1 MSTGVDDKM
10 YKELTAQPRNVVQV
24 YSVRVKAVGGMSTD
38 VDRIL
43 WNINGRVEAVSEMS
57 TSVDCMSEM
66 STNVDIISL
75 ILAITIKIVNRMS
88 TGVNMEINIYRT
100 T

>member
-1 MSTGVDDKM
+1 MH
-10 YKELTAQPRNVVQV
+10 RNVLDV
-24 YSVRVKAVGGMSTD
+24 Y
-38 VDRIL
+38 
-43 WNINGRVEAVSEMS
+43 VEAVGEMS
-57 TSVDCMSEM
+57 TSVDCMSKM

-75 ILAITIKIVNRMS
+75 ILAITIKIVSRMS